1 MEEGTGAWEA
11 RSGCDG
17 RSGWAEGARGP
28 GTHQHTPA
36 PQDKELRAVFLR
48 LFAQLLQG
56 YRWCLHMVRIHP
68 EPVIRFHKAAFLGQR
83 GLVEDDFLMKVLE
96 GMAFAGF
103 VSERGVPYR
112 PTDLFDEL
120 VAHEVARMRADENH
134 PQRVLSHVKE
144 LAEQLYKNEN
154 PYPAVAMHKVQ
165 RPGEASHLRRA
176 PRPFPRLDEGTVQWI
191 VDQATAKMQGAPPA
205 VKAERR
211 TTVPSGPPMTAIL
224 ERSSGLHGNSARRLE
239 VVRNCISYVFEGKM
253 LEAKKVRAPGAKA
266 LGLW

>member
-1 MEEGTGAWEA
+1 
-11 RSGCDG
+11 
-17 RSGWAEGARGP
+17 
-28 GTHQHTPA
+28 
-36 PQDKELRAVFLR
+36 
-48 LFAQLLQG
+48 
-56 YRWCLHMVRIHP
+56 
-68 EPVIRFHKAAFLGQR
+68 
-83 GLVEDDFLMKVLE
+83 MKVLE

-120 VAHEVARMRADENH
+120 VAHDVARMRADEHH
-134 PQRVLSHVKE
+134 PQRVLHHVKE

-176 PRPFPRLDEGTVQWI
+176 PRPFPRLDEGMVQWI

-211 TTVPSGPPMTAIL
+211 TTVPSGPPM
-224 ERSSGLHGNSARRLE
+224 SA
-239 VVRNCISYVFEGKM
+239 
-253 LEAKKVRAPGAKA
+253 
-266 LGLW
+266 